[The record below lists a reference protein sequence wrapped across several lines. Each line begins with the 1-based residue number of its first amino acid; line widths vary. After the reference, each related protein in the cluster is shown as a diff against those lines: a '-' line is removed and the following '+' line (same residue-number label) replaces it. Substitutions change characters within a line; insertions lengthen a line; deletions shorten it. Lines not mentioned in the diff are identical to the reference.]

1 MNNKVINNLFGKE
14 LITAMQ
20 ELLEEFVA
28 LDYDIGTLLNK
39 LKNVNES
46 VRVGLYL
53 MALERNYNSM
63 VLKLNFV
70 NKMLNDERKDKFL
83 EAYKNGEM
91 EKFLAPMGK
100 SDKISLMEDLGVN
113 VDIKGRELLSKENK
127 NYYDILSTSIMDDQ
141 VIDARNGI
149 DRFIKYKKEDEKE
162 A

>member
-1 MNNKVINNLFGKE
+1 MNNKVINDLFGKD

-28 LDYDIGTLLNK
+28 LDYDIGMLLNK

-46 VRVGLYL
+46 IRVGLYL

-63 VLKLNFV
+63 VLKINSV
-70 NKMLNDERKDKFL
+70 NKMLNNERKDKFL
-83 EAYKNGEM
+83 EAYKKGEM
-91 EKFLAPMGK
+91 EKFLALMGK
-100 SDKISLMEDLGVN
+100 NDKISLMEDLGVN
-113 VDIKGRELLSKENK
+113 VDIKGRALLSKEK
-127 NYYDILSTSIMDDQ
+127 RKYYDILSESIMDDQ

-149 DRFIKYKKEDEKE
+149 DRFIKYKKEDKKE